1 MARARPVQSPPWR
14 LRLGV
19 LLIVASWLP
28 VAQLVISVAHR
39 YGHLSSQAASDRTR
53 LIIWGVQWVVG
64 FVGLW
69 LAGRAVVEGARAEG
83 WRRLPGN
90 LWRLLR
96 NGDTRSV

>member
-1 MARARPVQSPPWR
+1 MAR

-19 LLIVASWLP
+19 LLIVVSWLP

-39 YGHLSSQAASDRTR
+39 HGRLTSEADSDRTR
-53 LIIWGVQWVVG
+53 LIIWGVQWAVG

-69 LAGRAVVEGARAEG
+69 LAGKIAVETARADG

-90 LWRLLR
+90 VWRLLR
-96 NGDTRSV
+96 NGDTRVA